1 MFSVCIMGLTVPV
14 QTTSVLGSD
23 HSDTFSAKED
33 VLTSSEVPWF
43 DQFYLV
49 MSLFKFSPLC
59 LKLLKKRKKEPI
71 NGKKTQSCCAEI
83 NFTVKAKSSFLIF
96 EQKLTELSHHKGFS
110 VVENFKDFFITC
122 SSWIKS
128 WASKCILD
136 AGQLLDFSL
145 NFLQLWW
152 TKVYCHS
159 QKLIWAAL
167 YIYVVLASDH

>member
-1 MFSVCIMGLTVPV
+1 MGLTVPV

-23 HSDTFSAKED
+23 HSDTFSVKED

-71 NGKKTQSCCAEI
+71 NGKI
-83 NFTVKAKSSFLIF
+83 HKAVVLRLILQLRLNVHSLSLK
-96 EQKLTELSHHKGFS
+96 QKLTEQSHHKGFS